1 MLGAVSIHNQAGFQV
16 SARHP
21 AGQSREPQTYPA
33 LFARRSRYMHRH
45 CPNRDLQIP
54 FGLAEVAGIRH
65 TYAQAC
71 GMMPIAFIAG
81 KQPKS
86 RKKCSFSVSLFRSGS
101 YKVQERQS

>member
-1 MLGAVSIHNQAGFQV
+1 
-16 SARHP
+16 
-21 AGQSREPQTYPA
+21 
-33 LFARRSRYMHRH
+33 MHRH

-71 GMMPIAFIAG
+71 GMMPIVFIAG

-86 RKKCSFSVSLFRSGS
+86 RKKCSFSISLFRSGS